1 MFMITNSYPIIT
13 YEYRIIIQSL
23 TIRINDVDI
32 PHLPP
37 GEELEIP
44 EAWWTQPQHGAA
56 GHLRLWILTSI
67 P

>member
-1 MFMITNSYPIIT
+1 MIMFMITNSYPIIT

-44 EAWWTQPQHGAA
+44 EA
-56 GHLRLWILTSI
+56 
-67 P
+67 